1 MIRPDY
7 KEFARLSRHATLV
20 PVAKSISADLLT
32 PVSAFLAVAED
43 EPDAFLLESVE
54 GGEKIGRYTFLGVR
68 PFLRLESR
76 GAEVTIEHTRTRK
89 VERRTANV
97 FEVIKELLHQHRP
110 AAVDG
115 LPPFTA
121 GAVGY
126 CAYDIVRRLENIG
139 EHATDDLHVPDCI
152 LMFFDRVLAFDHLR
166 HQIHIVASADVTREN
181 PQAAYN
187 RAVKDIA
194 LIEKKL
200 AAGWKPA
207 HWRKPSTKSK
217 LAVRPRTKKS
227 RFLESVKQAK
237 EYIAAGDIFQVVLS
251 QRWDFEPAVAPLD
264 LYRALRTVNPSPYM
278 YFLRFQCGAG
288 ARTADSSNAAKK
300 VTQKGAKKNAPKPST
315 QTLHVLGS
323 SPEMLVRA
331 AGRNLEYRPIAGT
344 HPRGRDEAEDSA
356 LEKKMLADEKERA
369 EHVMLVDLGRNDLGR
384 VSEYGSVKVRNL
396 MYVERYSHVM
406 HLVSALEGRLR
417 TNLSAMDAFAACF
430 PAGTLSGAPKVRA
443 MQIIEE
449 LEPTRRGV
457 YGGSVLYADFAG
469 NLDSCIAIRTMVM
482 KGKKAYLQAGAG
494 IVADS
499 NPQREFEETENKARA
514 VLRAVEMARGSG

>member
-1 MIRPDY
+1 MIRPDF
-7 KEFARLSRHATLV
+7 KEFSRLAHEATLV

-32 PVSAFLAVAED
+32 PVSAFLAIAD
-43 EPDAFLLESVE
+43 GEPDAFLLESVE

-76 GAEVTIEHTRTRK
+76 GPKITIQRGRK
-89 VERRTANV
+89 VERRTGDIFQV
-97 FEVIKELLHQHRP
+97 MKELLRAHRP
-110 AAVDG
+110 AAMEG
-115 LPPFTA
+115 LPPFTG

-126 CAYDIVRRLENIG
+126 CAYDIVRQLENIG
-139 EHATDDLHVPDCI
+139 SHAKDDLDVPDCV

-166 HQIHIVASADVTREN
+166 HQIHIVASADVTRES
-181 PQAAYN
+181 PQRAYK
-187 RAVKDIA
+187 RSLAEIA
-194 LIEKKL
+194 RIEKKL
-200 AAGWKPA
+200 AAGYKPT
-207 HWRKPSTKSK
+207 HWRKAAKKAKLKVRARTSK
-217 LAVRPRTKKS
+217 AKFV
-227 RFLESVKQAK
+227 ESVRQAK

-251 QRWDFEPAVAPLD
+251 QRWDFEPEVAPFD

-278 YFLRFQCGAG
+278 FFLRSGASG
-288 ARTADSSNAAKK
+288 
-300 VTQKGAKKNAPKPST
+300 KGDAGGM
-315 QTLHVLGS
+315 HVVGS
-323 SPEMLVRA
+323 SPEMLVRVG
-331 AGRNLEYRPIAGT
+331 GRKLEYRPIAGT
-344 HPRGRDEAEDSA
+344 HPRGRDEAEDAA
-356 LEKKMLADEKERA
+356 LAKKMCEDEKERA

-384 VSEYGSVKVRNL
+384 VSEYGSVKVRDL

-417 TNLSAMDAFAACF
+417 PELDAMDAFAACF

-457 YGGSVLYADFAG
+457 YGGAVLYADFAG
-469 NLDSCIAIRTMVM
+469 NLDSCIVIRTLLM

-499 NPQREFEETENKARA
+499 DPVREFEESENKSRA
-514 VLRAVEMARGSG
+514 VLRAVEVARSGL